1 MPLSLCRTP
10 TSADNLQAQVTAGA
24 TKLTESVERL
34 QSQKT
39 IAAARVDVLEGTSN
53 LVHKEASTNLAAL
66 GATVAGFQAPYAG
79 AGAAPAPA
87 WAPPAAV
94 DPMADHKD
102 SWSRSLGNGGQTP
115 VQVPVF
121 ASTPFG
127 GRPPSVPI
135 YTPPTLDV
143 PRVNGCWA
151 LYDEKWIMRPRLNK
165 NRYDG
170 KSPQLWLES
179 TRDYLASPRNPNPL
193 SKVAEE
199 IVGGFNRVRA
209 FQQKSRSEQASVSVA
224 ASESPSAISSERML
238 DVLVNAAA
246 GYRDLQ
252 VNPNPSVC
260 ASLLFTSTFSV
271 LNYSR
276 R

>member
-1 MPLSLCRTP
+1 MSVGSWVGCEIATATTHLVSPL
-10 TSADNLQAQVTAGA
+10 D
-24 TKLTESVERL
+24 
-34 QSQKT
+34 
-39 IAAARVDVLEGTSN
+39 RV
-53 LVHKEASTNLAAL
+53 
-66 GATVAGFQAPYAG
+66 
-79 AGAAPAPA
+79 
-87 WAPPAAV
+87 
-94 DPMADHKD
+94 
-102 SWSRSLGNGGQTP
+102 
-115 VQVPVF
+115 
-121 ASTPFG
+121 
-127 GRPPSVPI
+127 
-135 YTPPTLDV
+135 
-143 PRVNGCWA
+143 RVWV
-151 LYDEKWIMRPRLNK
+151 
-165 NRYDG
+165 
-170 KSPQLWLES
+170 S